1 MVESLGYE
9 LLCVHPVS
17 PPILPAVTD
26 LLDFDPTEVSKSR
39 AFPRLP
45 RLFTFY
51 HVHSIPIIF
60 CPQLENDVTCV
71 YWISIIINMS
81 YLVLLFNL
89 ISSSIQI
96 KTSIKYRRI
105 IYFIA
110 LISATILTPRY
121 IIRQTFLGIF
131 IVVFHEIQIGFWLT
145 YKKYQNWTVC
155 CILPSAATIHKS
167 TRMAPPRTNR
177 EQKRNKWRS

>member
-1 MVESLGYE
+1 
-9 LLCVHPVS
+9 
-17 PPILPAVTD
+17 
-26 LLDFDPTEVSKSR
+26 
-39 AFPRLP
+39 
-45 RLFTFY
+45 
-51 HVHSIPIIF
+51 
-60 CPQLENDVTCV
+60 
-71 YWISIIINMS
+71 MS

-145 YKKYQNWTVC
+145 YKKYQN
-155 CILPSAATIHKS
+155 
-167 TRMAPPRTNR
+167 
-177 EQKRNKWRS
+177 